1 MARVPYLYQ
10 KIINDLQGKELRIDD
25 FKMEIIKV
33 RIPKK
38 EYKKLLRDLVDM
50 GLIERKG
57 RKIRIL

>member
-10 KIINDLQGKELRIDD
+10 KIINELQGKELRIDD